1 MFNPVFNILRIQTN
15 IKIMDRKLFLKKIA
29 TSFFLGIPLISM
41 WSCSD
46 SDIIPIP
53 GPGPNANCLANG
65 TNSSIGSNHGHTL
78 SVSAADVTSGIEK
91 IYDIQGSSVHSH
103 QVTVTAAHFVTLASN
118 QSVVITSTSAGH
130 THSVTISCA

>member
-1 MFNPVFNILRIQTN
+1 MINPVFNIFRIQTN

-29 TSFFLGIPLISM
+29 TSLFLGIPLISM

-46 SDIIPIP
+46 SDVIPIP
-53 GPGPNANCLANG
+53 GPDPNCLANG
-65 TNSSIGSNHGHTL
+65 TSSNIGGNHGHTL
-78 SVSAADVTSGIEK
+78 SVSATDVTSGIEK
-91 IYDIQGSSVHSH
+91 IYDIQGSSAHSH